1 MKQSLRNP
9 AAIAFA
15 SSPAGQKAISG
26 ASNRAD
32 RLASF
37 AFFVGKVAFVGLVGW
52 FAYNKIFKGFQ
63 KVTEDPNHAKSNI
76 NDTEAKA
83 RAEAVYTAMLGFG
96 ANFNTVLKN
105 LSKLNYN
112 GFIKV
117 YNAFG
122 ERRGA
127 TFTKMNLVEWL
138 QDQFNETQMTRLRL
152 QIQGFF

>member
-1 MKQSLRNP
+1 MKQALRNP
-9 AAIAFA
+9 ALIAAA
-15 SSPAGQKAISG
+15 SSPAGQKAIDK
-26 ASNRAD
+26 ASNQAD
-32 RLASF
+32 RVASF
-37 AFFVGKVAFVGLVGW
+37 MFFVGKVAFVGLVGW
-52 FAYNKIFKGFQ
+52 FAYNKIFKGF
-63 KVTEDPNHAKSNI
+63 KTVTEDKNHVKSNI
-76 NDTEAKA
+76 SDTEAKA
-83 RAEAVYTAMLGFG
+83 RAEAVYTAMLGIG
-96 ANFNTVLKN
+96 SNFNTVLKN

-138 QDQFNETQMTRLRL
+138 QDQFDETQMTRLRF

>member
-1 MKQSLRNP
+1 M
-9 AAIAFA
+9 
-15 SSPAGQKAISG
+15 
-26 ASNRAD
+26 
-32 RLASF
+32 
-37 AFFVGKVAFVGLVGW
+37 VGW
-52 FAYNKIFKGFQ
+52 FAYSKIFKGFN
-63 KVTEDPNHAKSNI
+63 KVTEDRNHASSNI

-96 ANFNTVLKN
+96 ANFQTVLKN

-112 GFIKV
+112 AFIKV

-138 QDQFNETQMTRLRL
+138 QDQFNETEMTRLRL